1 MGTYHGKQTG
11 RLYPLY
17 DFHRLDLCRILAVYV
32 MPGRSLCYGT
42 GQFLQ
47 GENLGFPYFNH
58 CIFVP
63 GGQHCGVVRDFFG
76 EDSGFGQLGQP
87 NEFSSADPFLDFGVS
102 SLLRSFRL
110 YTGKEEKL
118 LIPFHLWKNR
128 VY

>member
-1 MGTYHGKQTG
+1 
-11 RLYPLY
+11 
-17 DFHRLDLCRILAVYV
+17 
-32 MPGRSLCYGT
+32 
-42 GQFLQ
+42 
-47 GENLGFPYFNH
+47 
-58 CIFVP
+58 
-63 GGQHCGVVRDFFG
+63 VVRDFFG

-87 NEFSSADPFLDFGVS
+87 NEFSSADSFLDFGVS